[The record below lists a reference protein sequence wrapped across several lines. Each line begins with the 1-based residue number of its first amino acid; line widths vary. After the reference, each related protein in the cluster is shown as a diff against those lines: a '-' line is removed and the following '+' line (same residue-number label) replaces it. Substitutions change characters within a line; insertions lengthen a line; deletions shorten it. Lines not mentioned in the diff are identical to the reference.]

1 MEESDNFRRQEFHE
15 QRVVGVNGKE
25 QLGGR
30 AIFHVHLIELCELL
44 DLVRRIIQCREKGLL
59 MISAGTPNNIIRRL
73 MPLIIT
79 DEQLE
84 NGLPLIEEGLNEIY
98 KSEAI

>member
-1 MEESDNFRRQEFHE
+1 MGGMELVLDPKT
-15 QRVVGVNGKE
+15 KE
-25 QLGGR
+25 P
-30 AIFHVHLIELCELL
+30 ATAPTKELINL
-44 DLVRRIIQCREKGLL
+44 CREKGLL